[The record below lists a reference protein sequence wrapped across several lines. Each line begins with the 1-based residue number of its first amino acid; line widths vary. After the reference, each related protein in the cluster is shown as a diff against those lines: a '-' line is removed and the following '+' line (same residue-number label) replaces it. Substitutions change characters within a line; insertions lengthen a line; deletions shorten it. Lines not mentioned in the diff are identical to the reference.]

1 MASEKLLDALAAAE
15 SLTCTVKVLVPLVVG
30 VPLITPAE
38 LSDSP
43 AGRAPEVFD
52 HVFPPEPPEAD
63 SVLL

>member
-1 MASEKLLDALAAAE
+1 MVSEKIVDAVAAAE
-15 SLTCTVKVLVPLVVG
+15 SVTWIVKVFVPLVVG

-43 AGRAPEVFD
+43 AGRVPEVFD